1 MRRLSPDGLR
11 RVKPMDPIKYR
22 ERRDAQKQAEA
33 DGKVADSMD
42 VRKALMEKVHSGEI
56 SLEEAQKQLAAIK
69 RNGQI
74 TRNQAFTGR
83 Y

>member
-1 MRRLSPDGLR
+1 MDSFEYRDRR
-11 RVKPMDPIKYR
+11 
-22 ERRDAQKQAEA
+22 EAQKQAEA
-33 DGKVADSMD
+33 QGKVADSMD
-42 VRKALMEKVHSGEI
+42 VRLALMDRVHKGEI
-56 SLEEAQKQLAAIK
+56 TLEEAQAQLKKIKSGAK

>member
-1 MRRLSPDGLR
+1 
-11 RVKPMDPIKYR
+11 MDSIEYR

-42 VRKALMEKVHSGEI
+42 VRLALMDRFHKGEI
-56 SLEEAQKQLAAIK
+56 TLEEAQAQLKKIKSAAK

>member
-1 MRRLSPDGLR
+1 
-11 RVKPMDPIKYR
+11 MDSIEYR
-22 ERRDAQKQAEA
+22 SRRDAQKQAEA
-33 DGKVADSMD
+33 EGKVADSLE
-42 VRKALMEKVHSGEI
+42 VRKAIMARFHNGEI
-56 SLEEAQKQLAAIK
+56 TLEQAQSEVASLKRNAK

>member
-1 MRRLSPDGLR
+1 
-11 RVKPMDPIKYR
+11 MDSIEYR
-22 ERRDAQKQAEA
+22 ERRDAQRQAEA

-42 VRKALMEKVHSGEI
+42 VRLALMDRFHKGEI
-56 SLEEAQKQLAAIK
+56 TLEEAQAQLKKIKSAAK

>member
-1 MRRLSPDGLR
+1 
-11 RVKPMDPIKYR
+11 MDSFEHR

-33 DGKVADSMD
+33 EGKVADSMD
-42 VRKALMEKVHSGEI
+42 VRKALMARVHSGEI
-56 SLEEAQKQLAAIK
+56 TLEQAQAELSAIKKSAK

-74 TRNQAFTGR
+74 TRDQAFTGR

>member
-1 MRRLSPDGLR
+1 MSDYFEHSR
-11 RVKPMDPIKYR
+11 KC
-22 ERRDAQKQAEA
+22 DAVRKAEA
-33 DGKVADSMD
+33 EGLVADSMD
-42 VRKALMEKVHSGEI
+42 VRLALMDRVHKGEI
-56 SLEEAQKQLAAIK
+56 TLEEAQAQLKKIKSAAK

>member
-1 MRRLSPDGLR
+1 
-11 RVKPMDPIKYR
+11 MDSIEYR
-22 ERRDAQKQAEA
+22 ERRDAQKKDEAE
-33 DGKVADSMD
+33 GKVADSMG
-42 VRKALMEKVHSGEI
+42 VRLALMDRVHKGEI
-56 SLEEAQKQLAAIK
+56 TLEEAQAQLKKIKSAAK